1 MTSREEHL
9 LDDVARYDPI
19 TIWLHWITVAFVV
32 ILWVIGQT
40 ADWFPR
46 PDRAAMW
53 SVHIVVGAILL
64 VVLPTRV
71 VWRMQF
77 GRTLP
82 SVSGGVQHLTAKL
95 THGSL
100 YLLLAMVLLLGTLD
114 ASYRGATLFGTWSV
128 PQFGAHYPTT
138 LRAIQGWHGIGAN
151 TTVVIAALHA
161 AAALVH
167 QYGFRDRLLS
177 RMKP

>member
-1 MTSREEHL
+1 MTATEEHL
-9 LDDVARYDPI
+9 FDDVARYDPI
-19 TIWLHWITVAFVV
+19 TIWLHWITVALVLM
-32 ILWVIGQT
+32 LWVLGQT
-40 ADWFPR
+40 AHWFPR
-46 PDRAAMW
+46 ADRAAMW

-71 VWRMQF
+71 VWRMRF

-82 SVSGGVQHLTAKL
+82 PVRGRLQQVIAKL

-100 YLLLAMVLLLGTLD
+100 YLLLALVLLLGTLD
-114 ASYRGATLFGTWSV
+114 ASYRGATLFGTWPV
-128 PQFGAHYPTT
+128 PQFGTHNPAT
-138 LRAIQGWHGIGAN
+138 LRAIQAWHGIGAN
-151 TTVVIAALHA
+151 TTVVVAALHA

-167 QYGFRDRLLS
+167 QYGFRDRLLT